1 MQSLLNQYMILVV
14 IYREWGKQFSQH
26 YPEFT
31 TWENLKHP
39 DRALVIGY
47 ISPDYFTHSVSYFVE
62 APLLYHD
69 YSKYRVVVYS
79 AVVKVM
85 VLGLCE
91 LEHANMFQ

>member
-1 MQSLLNQYMILVV
+1 MSILIFV
-14 IYREWGKQFSQH
+14 IICREWGKQFSKL

-31 TWENLKHP
+31 SWSNTKHP
-39 DRALVIGY
+39 DRTLVIGY

-79 AVVKVM
+79 AVVKVIM
-85 VLGLCE
+85 QGHYDSNIHVSRLY
-91 LEHANMFQ
+91 